1 LNPPTNINSKN
12 IISGRNQIKAYY
24 ITLLRREP
32 EPEPYA
38 DGMREHCDA
47 MKKGA
52 KKKQLVMLFLNSE
65 EYRLQNAK

>member
-12 IISGRNQIKAYY
+12 IISGYNPIKAYY

-52 KKKQLVMLFLNSE
+52 KKKN
-65 EYRLQNAK
+65 